1 MSERL
6 ISQLAHVELV
16 TPTLEESSRFF
27 TEVMGLDE
35 TERDESSVYLRCWG
49 DFSTYTVQLTEG
61 PEPALGHIGW
71 RTEGPEALERAVA
84 RLEQAGVGEGWSEG
98 QHGHGPAHRY
108 RGPGGHLQEV
118 FWEVDRYAAPSDKRS
133 AFPARPQRHS
143 PRGAAPRQLDH
154 ITINTRRPYDDS
166 EWYRDTLGYRF
177 MEYTAIDDNPDLI
190 VFSMVTTNEKSHDL
204 GLVIDFTE
212 VPGRLNHL
220 AFWVDTVEDVLRAA
234 DVLMEAGAHIE
245 FGPGRHGM
253 GEQTYL
259 YFREPGGIR
268 LEINSGGYRNY
279 QPDWQPVKWVPSQGS
294 NTMYRN
300 VSMPDSMTD
309 AFPPAA
315 PARPPEPAVANPW
328 REGAVH

>member
-16 TPTLEESSRFF
+16 TPTLHESARFF
-27 TEVMGLDE
+27 TDVIGLDE
-35 TERDESSVYLRCWG
+35 TGRDDTSVYLRCWG
-49 DFSTYTVQLTEG
+49 DFPTYTVQLTEG
-61 PEPALGHIGW
+61 PQPALGHIGW
-71 RTEGPEALERAVA
+71 RAEGPDALSRAVA
-84 RLEQAGVGEGWSEG
+84 ALDRAGAGEGWSDG
-98 QHGHGPAHRY
+98 QRGHGPAYRY
-108 RGPGGHLQEV
+108 RGPGGHVQEL
-118 FWEVDRYAAPSDKRS
+118 FWEVERYAAPAETRS

-154 ITINTRRPYDDS
+154 ITVNTRRPYEDS

-177 MEYTAIDDNPDLI
+177 MEYTALDDNPDLI

-204 GLVIDFTE
+204 GLVVDFTE

-220 AFWVDTVEDVLRAA
+220 AFWVDSVEDVLRAA
-234 DVLMEAGAHIE
+234 DVLMEAGTHIE

-279 QPDWQPVKWVPSQGS
+279 QPDWEPVKWVPSQGS

-300 VSMPDSMTD
+300 VGMPESMTD

>member
-16 TPTLEESSRFF
+16 TPTLEDSARFF
-27 TEVMGLDE
+27 TDVMGLDE
-35 TERDESSVYLRCWG
+35 TGREEDAVYLRCWG
-49 DFSTYTVQLTEG
+49 DFPTYTVQLSEG
-61 PEPALGHIGW
+61 PQPALGHIGW
-71 RTEGPEALERAVA
+71 RSEGPEALERAVA
-84 RLEQAGVGEGWSEG
+84 RLEQAGVGEGWREG
-98 QHGHGPAHRY
+98 QRGHGPAYRY
-108 RGPGGHLQEV
+108 RGPGGHVQEL
-118 FWEVDRYAAPSDKRS
+118 FWEVERYEPPADKRS
-133 AFPARPQRHS
+133 AFPARPQKHS

-154 ITINTRRPYDDS
+154 ITVNTPHPYEDS
-166 EWYRDTLGYRF
+166 EWYRNALGYRF
-177 MEYTAIDDNPDLI
+177 MEYTALDDNPDLI

-220 AFWVDTVEDVLRAA
+220 AFWVDAVEDVVRAA
-234 DVLMEAGAHIE
+234 DVLMEAGTHIE

-279 QPDWQPVKWVPSQGS
+279 QPDWEPVKWIPSQGS

-300 VSMPDSMTD
+300 VSMPDSMTE

-315 PARPPEPAVANPW
+315 PARPPEPAMANPW